1 MVTVRRATAADTDS
15 LARLRYEFRA
25 SLGGATETEAGFSAR
40 VVPWMRAR
48 LAAADAWH
56 CWVVADERGEVVGHL
71 WLQLIEKVP
80 NPAPELEQ
88 HAYIT
93 NVYVRTEERG
103 SGAGQV
109 LMDAA
114 LGFCRDQRV
123 DSVILWPTAKSRTLY
138 ARNGFSVPADI
149 MEAIL
154 DGGRHL

>member
-1 MVTVRRATAADTDS
+1 MVTVRRASAADADS

-25 SLGGATETEAGFSAR
+25 SLDAATETEAAFSAR
-40 VVPWMRAR
+40 AAPWMRAR
-48 LAAADAWH
+48 LAAADPWH
-56 CWVVADERGEVVGHL
+56 CWVVEGEHGEVAGHL

-93 NVYVRTEERG
+93 NVYIRPEQRG
-103 SGAGQV
+103 SGAGQA

-138 ARNGFSVPADI
+138 ARNGFAIRDDI